1 MTPDQISQAIYNAI
15 TGAGESVLEGTTA
28 ALLPILWFAL
38 VALQLARPY
47 MLRVVTKFSLRLGAD
62 LWWLVYVGIRDLV
75 LVATFVLSVQFFFFD
90 PFVHHAFPITGGFAA
105 VCALAALVIKLIWD
119 ADEVR
124 RAFLAVSVLLGL
136 GALLYLVPEIAG
148 VQAAGFGNVS
158 GLSSALISSQHPV
171 LAAAFVYIS
180 MTLAGLLGLIA
191 VGYVVFFHASV
202 SSDLPEAAATQG
214 GA

>member
-90 PFVHHAFPITGGFAA
+90 PFVHREFPITGGFAA

-119 ADEVR
+119 ADENR
-124 RAFLAVSVLLGL
+124 TAFYAVSLLLGL
-136 GALLYLVPEIAG
+136 GALLYLVPEVAG
-148 VQAAGFGNVS
+148 VQAASFGNVS
-158 GLSSALISSQHPV
+158 GFTSALISSHHPV
-171 LAAAFVYIS
+171 LSAAFVYVNMVI
-180 MTLAGLLGLIA
+180 AGVLGFIA
-191 VGYVVFFHASV
+191 VGYVIFYHATV
-202 SSDLPEAAATQG
+202 SSDLPETAESA
-214 GA
+214 

>member
-15 TGAGESVLEGTTA
+15 TGAGESVLEATTA

-90 PFVHHAFPITGGFAA
+90 PFVHREFPITGGFAA
-105 VCALAALVIKLIWD
+105 VCALATLVIKLIWD
-119 ADEVR
+119 ADENR
-124 RAFLAVSVLLGL
+124 TAFYAVSVLLGL
-136 GALLYLVPEIAG
+136 GALLYLVPEVAG
-148 VQAAGFGNVS
+148 VQAASFGN
-158 GLSSALISSQHPV
+158 LNWLTSALISSHHPV
-171 LAAAFVYIS
+171 LSAAFVYVNMAI
-180 MTLAGLLGLIA
+180 AGVLGFIA
-191 VGYVVFFHASV
+191 VGYVILYHATV
-202 SSDLPEAAATQG
+202 SSDLPESVESV
-214 GA
+214 

>member
-15 TGAGESVLEGTTA
+15 TGAGESVLEGTTG

-75 LVATFVLSVQFFFFD
+75 LVGTFVLSIQFFFFD
-90 PFVHHAFPITGGFAA
+90 PFIHRDFPITGGFAA

-119 ADEVR
+119 ADENR
-124 RAFLAVSVLLGL
+124 TAFYAVSNLVGL
-136 GALLYLVPEIAG
+136 GALLYLVPEVAG
-148 VQAAGFGNVS
+148 VQAAGFANIH
-158 GLSSALISSQHPV
+158 GLTSALISSQHPV
-171 LAAAFVYIS
+171 LSAAFVYVN
-180 MTLAGLLGLIA
+180 MTLAGVLGLIA
-191 VGYVVFFHASV
+191 AGYVIVFHASV
-202 SSDLPEAAATQG
+202 SNDLPDTAESTG